1 MSLGLETRARLE
13 EHLGCH
19 VKPRTPPRGTNTR
32 STPVF
37 YAALHVGV
45 LEDQETTRW
54 ARLAGFEHAGQIS
67 PKLHS
72 DVGTDAL
79 FFRDIPR
86 GNGHGP
92 HTHMIKVKDT
102 LRSMVQL
109 TFDGRVIK
117 VYHGPDAK
125 SRFTNEVRVLR
136 HLEERGCP
144 FVPRL
149 LEADE
154 GQLRIVTT
162 NCGGRVEHL
171 DPERELELFAELKA
185 FGVRH
190 EDPDKRNIT
199 YRRSDGRFCI
209 IDFEFAALLTDPPET
224 HGNDH

>member
-1 MSLGLETRARLE
+1 MRYFSGAFREATR
-13 EHLGCH
+13 
-19 VKPRTPPRGTNTR
+19 
-32 STPVF
+32 
-37 YAALHVGV
+37 
-45 LEDQETTRW
+45 
-54 ARLAGFEHAGQIS
+54 
-67 PKLHS
+67 
-72 DVGTDAL
+72 
-79 FFRDIPR
+79 
-86 GNGHGP
+86 HGP
-92 HTHMIKVKDT
+92 HSHMIKVKDT
-102 LRSMVQL
+102 LRSTVQL

-117 VYHGPDAK
+117 VYHGPDAT

-162 NCGGRVEHL
+162 NCGARVDHL
-171 DPERELELFAELKA
+171 DPERERELFTELEA

-209 IDFEFAALLTDPPET
+209 IDFEFAALLTDPPKT
-224 HGNDH
+224 HGNAP